1 MPNCEIHFQIFSET
15 IYTNLKIFS
24 QHGLRKCRDRL
35 LSKKKKKKKKKKDV
49 RNFGQ
54 NFYLG
59 CLSAFIGVFRSIKI
73 KTHMNFYSEL
83 TSMVDAF
90 SGCNNVQSAMG

>member
-1 MPNCEIHFQIFSET
+1 MVLGSVGRG
-15 IYTNLKIFS
+15 Y
-24 QHGLRKCRDRL
+24 
-35 LSKKKKKKKKKKDV
+35 SKKKRKKDV

-73 KTHMNFYSEL
+73 KTHMNFYSEF